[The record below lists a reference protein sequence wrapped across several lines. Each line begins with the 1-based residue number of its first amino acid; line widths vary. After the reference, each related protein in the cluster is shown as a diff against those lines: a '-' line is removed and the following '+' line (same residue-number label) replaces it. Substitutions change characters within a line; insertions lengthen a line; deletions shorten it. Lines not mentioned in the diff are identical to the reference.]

1 MSVIAQSAEV
11 AREALLRLAV
21 RRLPPTPE
29 NYRALYHEIAG
40 STDTEPFPERTLKA
54 LVARLPRTTP
64 LQVRFVRQIEDAVAG
79 HNLSA
84 IGAALD
90 AVLAAKEPPAWT
102 ALIRELAEQLA
113 RRHAGLTTARK
124 REALDHVLTASSSD
138 SEQLYARLKSLLR
151 SWSQVSSTGGER
163 LTAAVEPLPSAP
175 PPEIGHVPTPAA
187 AALTAPVVSAMSDE
201 LRGLIADLL
210 ENSVS
215 TLVLEWPELR
225 REVQT
230 LAADI
235 RAAQDTVALH
245 DFAGRLKRLSV
256 RVQWMAG
263 DQEEIRAALVHLLQ
277 LIVNNIGELVVDDQW
292 LHGQLAMVSEAFAPP
307 LHVRRLE
314 DVERRLKEVISKQST
329 LKQGLNEA
337 REQIKSMLASFVDH
351 LASMSES
358 TSDYHD
364 KIEHCA
370 VRISSAKDITELSC
384 VIDEVMRETRV
395 MQGSAAHSRD
405 ELRVMKDRVE
415 DSEKEIAR
423 LQSELAQTSK
433 MVRHDQLTGALNRKG
448 LDEALE
454 REVTRASRH
463 ASPLCVALLD
473 IDNFKALN
481 DTYGHATG
489 DDALVHLARVI
500 REALRPHDT
509 LARYGGEEFVV
520 LLPETEIE
528 DALGALK
535 RLQREITKRF
545 FLHNND
551 RILITFSA
559 GVTQVVP
566 NEDRNQ
572 IIARADAAM
581 YSAKRAGKNRVEAN

>member
-1 MSVIAQSAEV
+1 MSEISQSSEV

-40 STDTEPFPERTLKA
+40 TGDAEPFPERTLKD

-64 LQVRFVRQIEDAVAG
+64 LQVRYVRQIEDAVAG
-79 HNLSA
+79 HDLTA
-84 IGAALD
+84 VGAALA

-102 ALIRELAEQLA
+102 ALIRDLVDQLP
-113 RRHAGLTTARK
+113 RRHAVLTTARK
-124 REALDHVLTASSSD
+124 REALEHVLTASSSD
-138 SEQLYARLKSLLR
+138 SDQLYARLKALLR
-151 SWSQVSSTGGER
+151 SWSQVSTTGGNP
-163 LTAAVEPLPSAP
+163 LTAAVAPLPSAP
-175 PPEIGHVPTPAA
+175 PPEIGHATAASA
-187 AALTAPVVSAMSDE
+187 AALTAPAASASSVD

-210 ENSVS
+210 EHSVGV
-215 TLVLEWPELR
+215 LVVESPELS

-230 LAADI
+230 LAAEI
-235 RAAQDTVALH
+235 RAAQDNGALC
-245 DFAGRLKRLSV
+245 DFAERLKRLAA
-256 RVQWMAG
+256 RVQWVAG
-263 DQEEIRAALVHLLQ
+263 DQEEIKAALLHLLQ
-277 LIVNNIGELVVDDQW
+277 LIVDNIRELVVDDQW
-292 LHGQLAMVSEAFAPP
+292 LQGQLAMVTEAFAPP

-337 REQIKSMLASFVDH
+337 KERIKSMLASFVDH

-358 TSDYHD
+358 TSEYHD
-364 KIEHCA
+364 KIERCA
-370 VRISSAKDITELSC
+370 ARITSAKDISELSS
-384 VIDEVMRETRV
+384 VIDEVMHETRV

-405 ELRVMKDRVE
+405 ELRVMKDRVD
-415 DSEKEIAR
+415 DSDKEIAR

-454 REVTRASRH
+454 REVTRSSRH

-520 LLPETEIE
+520 ILPETEIE
-528 DALGALK
+528 DALSALK

-545 FLHNND
+545 FLHDND

-566 NEDRNQ
+566 SEDRNQ

-581 YSAKRAGKNRVEAN
+581 YSAKRAGKNRVVAN